1 MFWTLNFSDGNHGL
15 LDIAERSR
23 VPFWSILEGA
33 RRLEACGL
41 LSAIDDDEQ

>member
-23 VPFWSILEGA
+23 LPFWSILEGA
-33 RRLEACGL
+33 RRLQACGL
-41 LSAIDDDEQ
+41 LSSIDDDAQ